1 VRRYGDTTIVFDVP
15 CVVFGTR
22 NVLDLTSILV
32 DPVWLDVGPTLPLMT
47 CCSWRNLR
55 VKLRPV
61 PSVVEF
67 KTSGVPASGVEG
79 IVPQLWPRIRA
90 LLRNYS
96 YEECLNFFRHAGYAS
111 IVLTSRGIGEWHAAE
126 EAFMRTIP
134 LAFIAFAALSLST
147 TGARADGSWCA
158 NYGTGHSG
166 INCSYTSQQQ
176 CIASVS
182 GIYGFCTPNPYP
194 GTGYGRG
201 GSWNL
206 PPSGRA
212 RSNRSG

>member
-1 VRRYGDTTIVFDVP
+1 
-15 CVVFGTR
+15 
-22 NVLDLTSILV
+22 
-32 DPVWLDVGPTLPLMT
+32 
-47 CCSWRNLR
+47 
-55 VKLRPV
+55 
-61 PSVVEF
+61 
-67 KTSGVPASGVEG
+67 
-79 IVPQLWPRIRA
+79 
-90 LLRNYS
+90 
-96 YEECLNFFRHAGYAS
+96 
-111 IVLTSRGIGEWHAAE
+111 
-126 EAFMRTIP
+126 MRTIP

-194 GTGYGRG
+194 GTGCTPNPYPGTGYGRG